1 MTGPAARRIAAD
13 GVELAA
19 YQWGASTAPPVV
31 LVHGYPDTS
40 AVWRPVAE
48 RLADRFHV
56 TAFDV
61 RGAGASHRPRGLR
74 AYRMSRLE
82 ADLEAVLDAVSPD
95 RPVHLVG
102 HDWGSIHSWES
113 VTGTRLAGRI
123 ASFTSISGP
132 CLDHVG
138 HLIRARLRPRHPDL
152 PKMLRQ
158 AARSW
163 YIAYFHLPLL
173 PALTWR
179 ALGHRWRTFLT
190 GSQGMPGHTPTPR
203 RRWPATPCPAP
214 RCTAPTCC
222 PACCVPGTGRPPSRF
237 NSSSP
242 PATSASPRC
251 CRTEWSTGR
260 ARYNGARSTPGTGY
274 SSATPRRS
282 RPGSRNS
289 PTASKTAPAPL
300 RTTPRTR
307 SDSPT
312 DQQYWTTA

>member
-1 MTGPAARRIAAD
+1 MTGPVALRIDAG

-19 YQWGASTAPPVV
+19 YQWGDPTAPPVV

-61 RGAGASHRPRGLR
+61 RGAGASDRPRGLR
-74 AYRMSRLE
+74 AYRLSRLE

-113 VTGTRLAGRI
+113 VTGSRLAGRI

-179 ALGHRWRTFLT
+179 ALGHRWRAFLT
-190 GSQGMPGHTPTPR
+190 GSQGVRGDTLYPDPTLARDAVTGTALYRANMLPRLLRPRHRPTTVPVQLIIPTRDFCVTPVLSYGVEHWTRQIQRRPIDAGHWVQLSHPEEI
-203 RRWPATPCPAP
+203 A
-214 RCTAPTCC
+214 
-222 PACCVPGTGRPPSRF
+222 SRIAEF
-237 NSSSP
+237 
-242 PATSASPRC
+242 ADLV
-251 CRTEWSTGR
+251 ED
-260 ARYNGARSTPGTGY
+260 
-274 SSATPRRS
+274 
-282 RPGSRNS
+282 GSL
-289 PTASKTAPAPL
+289 AH
-300 RTTPRTR
+300 
-307 SDSPT
+307 T
-312 DQQYWTTA
+312 DH